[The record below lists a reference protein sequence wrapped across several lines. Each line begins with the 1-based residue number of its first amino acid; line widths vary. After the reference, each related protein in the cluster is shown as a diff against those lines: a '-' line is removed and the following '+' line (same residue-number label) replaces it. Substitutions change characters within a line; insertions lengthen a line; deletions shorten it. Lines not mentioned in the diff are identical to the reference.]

1 GGAPRSPP
9 GAAGGRERVTR
20 SPGPQILPASGFHEL
35 APARVEAALVVLARR
50 TGHDADPAGE
60 LEAVVLEAV
69 RRAAQAHLVVVGILA
84 GDGAAAGRVCVVPVL
99 HVVLLGQAR
108 RARIADV
115 VVAEEVL
122 HLGRRIGVDEV
133 PAPHFRLMRAA
144 GMPGGDGSRLT
155 GEGRGIGEEQAGPD

>member
-1 GGAPRSPP
+1 A
-9 GAAGGRERVTR
+9 GRERVTR
-20 SPGPQILPASGFHEL
+20 RSPGPEILPASGLHEL

-84 GDGAAAGRVCVVPVL
+84 GDGAAAGGVRVVPVL

-108 RARIADV
+108 RARVADV

-122 HLGRRIGVDEV
+122 DLGRRIGVDETTATL
-133 PAPHFRLMRAA
+133 PSDA
-144 GMPGGDGSRLT
+144 GR
-155 GEGRGIGEEQAGPD
+155 